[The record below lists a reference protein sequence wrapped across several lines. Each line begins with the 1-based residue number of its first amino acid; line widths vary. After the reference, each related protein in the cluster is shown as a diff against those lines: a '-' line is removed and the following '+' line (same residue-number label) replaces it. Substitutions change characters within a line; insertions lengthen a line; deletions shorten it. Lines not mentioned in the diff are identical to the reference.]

1 MARWQPRVSLRSLAA
16 RERRMLA
23 VAIVANG
30 SMNLL
35 LFAAFS
41 VMAVAIVMTL
51 FYTYPV
57 LVMVAMAAMGL
68 ERITPLRLAAL
79 VLAMAGLVLVVGSQV
94 GPEAHVTLAGVGLA
108 LAAAVCQAA
117 YLVVSRDGYTSVPA
131 VQATSLILLG
141 GMLISG
147 TAALLTG
154 GFSSVAG
161 WATEPIVWMAVLLA
175 GTIGAAIPKVLVLMG
190 VRRIGGTR
198 TAMVMLAE
206 PVVAVV
212 AAALVLGQPVTR
224 AGGAGRRRHP
234 AGGRAR
240 AATAARRRAVL
251 TARAGRGDRVARV
264 APASA
269 ERPRGPADTSLWC
282 GIRTRPRPALVT
294 HAYVVIETLAVARR
308 RFGPAVASDIIDRV
322 IPALEVAPVDAEL
335 HAIAVRDF
343 RAAIETSVSVV
354 DRVSFAFMRREG
366 IGSAIALDADFQT
379 AGFETI
385 PRSAAP
391 RLARPR

>member
-1 MARWQPRVSLRSLAA
+1 MSAAQERADSRGVALVFGAAAALGTLGVISTLAYREGMPAPVFTALRAALGALILGTLVTARWQPSVSLRSLAQ

-35 LFAAFS
+35 LFAGFS
-41 VMAVAIVMTL
+41 VMTVAIVMTL

-57 LVMVAMAAMGL
+57 LVMVAMAAMRQ
-68 ERITPLRLAAL
+68 ERVTPVRLGAL
-79 VLAMAGLVLVVGSQV
+79 GLAMAGLVLVVGSQV
-94 GPEAHVTLAGVGLA
+94 GPDAQVTLAGVSLA

-154 GFSSVAG
+154 GFASPDTWGV
-161 WATEPIVWMAVLLA
+161 EPVVWIAVLLA
-175 GTIGAAIPKVLVLMG
+175 GTIGAAIPKVMVLMG

-212 AAALVLGQPVTR
+212 SAAIVLGQPVTLPEVLG
-224 AGGAGRRRHP
+224 GGAILLAAALVQRPPLADRRT
-234 AGGRAR
+234 ALSQ
-240 AATAARRRAVL
+240 AATV
-251 TARAGRGDRVARV
+251 
-264 APASA
+264 
-269 ERPRGPADTSLWC
+269 
-282 GIRTRPRPALVT
+282 
-294 HAYVVIETLAVARR
+294 
-308 RFGPAVASDIIDRV
+308 
-322 IPALEVAPVDAEL
+322 
-335 HAIAVRDF
+335 
-343 RAAIETSVSVV
+343 
-354 DRVSFAFMRREG
+354 
-366 IGSAIALDADFQT
+366 IGSH
-379 AGFETI
+379 E
-385 PRSAAP
+385 
-391 RLARPR
+391 

>member
-1 MARWQPRVSLRSLAA
+1 MSYDPDRADGRGVALVFGAAAALGTLGVISGLAYREGMPAAVFTALRAALGALILGGLVLARWQPRVSLPNLAR

-57 LVMVAMAAMGL
+57 LVMVAMGAMGL

-79 VLAMAGLVLVVGSQV
+79 VLAMGGLVLVVGSQV

-131 VQATSLILLG
+131 TSLILLG
-141 GMLISG
+141 GMFISG

-154 GFSSVAG
+154 GFSSAAG
-161 WATEPIVWMAVLLA
+161 WATQPIVWMAVLLA
-175 GTIGAAIPKVLVLMG
+175 GTIGAAIPKVLVLLG

-212 AAALVLGQPVTR
+212 AAALVLGQPVTVPEMLG
-224 AGGAGRRRHP
+224 GGAILL
-234 AGGRAR
+234 
-240 AATAARRRAVL
+240 AA
-251 TARAGRGDRVARV
+251 
-264 APASA
+264 
-269 ERPRGPADTSLWC
+269 
-282 GIRTRPRPALVT
+282 ALVQRPP
-294 HAYVVIETLAVARR
+294 LADRQSADR
-308 RFGPAVASDIIDRV
+308 PEPSAV
-322 IPALEVAPVDAEL
+322 
-335 HAIAVRDF
+335 
-343 RAAIETSVSVV
+343 
-354 DRVSFAFMRREG
+354 
-366 IGSAIALDADFQT
+366 IGSH
-379 AGFETI
+379 E
-385 PRSAAP
+385 
-391 RLARPR
+391 

>member
-1 MARWQPRVSLRSLAA
+1 MGLVFGAAAALGTLGVISTLAYREGMSAPVFTALRAALGALILGILVLARWQPRVALRGLAA
-16 RERRMLA
+16 RERRMLSI
-23 VAIVANG
+23 AIVANG
-30 SMNLL
+30 AMNLL

-68 ERITPLRLAAL
+68 ERITPLRLGAL
-79 VLAMAGLVLVVGSQV
+79 GLAMAGLVLVVGSQV

-161 WATEPIVWMAVLLA
+161 WATEPIVWVAVLLA
-175 GTIGAAIPKVLVLMG
+175 GTVGAAIPKVLVLMG

-212 AAALVLGQPVTR
+212 AAALVLGQPVTV
-224 AGGAGRRRHP
+224 AEVVGGGAILL
-234 AGGRAR
+234 
-240 AATAARRRAVL
+240 AA
-251 TARAGRGDRVARV
+251 
-264 APASA
+264 
-269 ERPRGPADTSLWC
+269 
-282 GIRTRPRPALVT
+282 ALVQRPT
-294 HAYVVIETLAVARR
+294 IGDAQPVRGSEPAAAVA
-308 RFGPAVASDIIDRV
+308 AH
-322 IPALEVAPVDAEL
+322 E
-335 HAIAVRDF
+335 
-343 RAAIETSVSVV
+343 
-354 DRVSFAFMRREG
+354 
-366 IGSAIALDADFQT
+366 
-379 AGFETI
+379 
-385 PRSAAP
+385 
-391 RLARPR
+391 

>member
-1 MARWQPRVSLRSLAA
+1 MSGRPRRADGRGVALVFGAAAALGTLGVISTLAYQEGMPAAVFTALRAALGALILGVLVMARWQPSVSLRSLAG

-35 LFAAFS
+35 LFAGFS
-41 VMAVAIVMTL
+41 VMTVAIVMTL

-57 LVMVAMAAMGL
+57 LVMVAMAAMRQ
-68 ERITPLRLAAL
+68 ERVTPVRLGAL
-79 VLAMAGLVLVVGSQV
+79 GLAMAGLVLVVGSQV
-94 GPEAHVTLAGVGLA
+94 GPDAQVTLAGVGLA

-154 GFSSVAG
+154 GFASLGSWGV
-161 WATEPIVWMAVLLA
+161 EPVVWIAVLLA
-175 GTIGAAIPKVLVLMG
+175 GTIGAAIPKVMVLMG

-212 AAALVLGQPVTR
+212 SAAIVLGQPVTLPEVLG
-224 AGGAGRRRHP
+224 GGAILL
-234 AGGRAR
+234 
-240 AATAARRRAVL
+240 AAALVQRPPLVDSRSMTRPEPTAVL
-251 TARAGRGDRVARV
+251 
-264 APASA
+264 
-269 ERPRGPADTSLWC
+269 
-282 GIRTRPRPALVT
+282 
-294 HAYVVIETLAVARR
+294 
-308 RFGPAVASDIIDRV
+308 
-322 IPALEVAPVDAEL
+322 
-335 HAIAVRDF
+335 
-343 RAAIETSVSVV
+343 
-354 DRVSFAFMRREG
+354 
-366 IGSAIALDADFQT
+366 GSH
-379 AGFETI
+379 E
-385 PRSAAP
+385 
-391 RLARPR
+391 